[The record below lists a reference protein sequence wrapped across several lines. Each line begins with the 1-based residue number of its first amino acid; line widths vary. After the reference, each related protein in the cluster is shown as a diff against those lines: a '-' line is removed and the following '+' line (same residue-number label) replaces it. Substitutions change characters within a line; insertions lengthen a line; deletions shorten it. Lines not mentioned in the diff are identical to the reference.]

1 MIEMNLARNNSVHM
15 ERRRGLFFFL
25 TSREKIQEVCF
36 RVYPTDR
43 EVSHRHV
50 GKGFEGGEYRYRIL
64 LEVLLPLWAPF
75 CLLISNFD

>member
-1 MIEMNLARNNSVHM
+1 MIEMNLTRNISVHM
-15 ERRRGLFFFL
+15 ERGRGLFFFL

-36 RVYPTDR
+36 RVYPTDG

-50 GKGFEGGEYRYRIL
+50 GKGIEEREYRYSIL